1 MKNQNIT
8 TLDTHQIIKR
18 VICAET
24 EAVRVIQA
32 HDTQHEIHISAEQN
46 DSIQAVARTK
56 SIQESDGI
64 VDCSSLRRISLYGF
78 ATVEVSPLA
87 EGNVWQQVVI
97 SDGQIK
103 EICAV
108 RIKVSGEGILVG
120 QS

>member
-64 VDCSSLRRISLYGF
+64 LDCSDLRRICLYGD
-78 ATVEVSPLA
+78 AIIEVSPLA
-87 EGNVWQQVVI
+87 EGNIWQQVVI
-97 SDGQIK
+97 QSGQIK

-108 RIKVSGEGILVG
+108 RIRVTGTGIAVG